1 RRRHT
6 ISKRDWSSDVCSSDL
21 VGGLLVLLWHYWRKR
36 PTMNYLL
43 AHSNN
48 KLEVSDKRLIKEI
61 LYQSIPFIIIGST
74 TTLYNL
80 FDQFSFPTIMSFVT
94 NYSTK
99 ESNELYALFAGNA
112 NKLIMITI
120 SVAAAMADTAIPLLS
135 QAVTKNDNEE
145 VSAALLDSVELF

>member
-1 RRRHT
+1 
-6 ISKRDWSSDVCSSDL
+6 
-21 VGGLLVLLWHYWRKR
+21 
-36 PTMNYLL
+36 MNYLL
-43 AHSNN
+43 AHNNN

-99 ESNELYALFAGNA
+99 EINELYALFAGNA

-135 QAVTKNDNEE
+135 QDRKSTRLN
-145 VSAALLDSVELF
+145 SS